1 MTLSMVVKTDFVQ
14 QKRPHIPTETRG
26 SDILGKVTS
35 DILNIIVD
43 ESMSP
48 VLLHKVRKT
57 DCVTK
62 ISPRTPAN
70 NKFWFTKGIPHE
82 GEYYH

>member
-26 SDILGKVTS
+26 SDTLGKATS
-35 DILNIIVD
+35 HVLNTIVD

-57 DCVTK
+57 DRVTK
-62 ISPRTPAN
+62 ISPHTPAN
-70 NKFWFTKGIPHE
+70 NNFCITKHIPHE
-82 GEYYH
+82 GESYH